1 MSTAFMNQDFL
12 LSTPIAR
19 TLYHTHAKPMPIIDY
34 HCHIN
39 PKQIAEDHVFA
50 DLTEAWLGGDHYKW
64 RAMRANGIAERFITG
79 DAQPF
84 EKFLAWASTLPGLI
98 GNPLYH
104 WTHLEL
110 QRYFG
115 IYEPLTPQTCQSI
128 WERANQQLSGLSVRE
143 IIRRS
148 KVTALCTTDDPADDL
163 RWHQLLKRD
172 PGSPC
177 LVLPAFRPDKALNID
192 KPGFADYL
200 TQLGKAADLRIDSLD
215 SLKTALAN
223 RLQFFVKNGCKA
235 ADHGLD
241 YMMCENDGDADAIF
255 KKALG
260 AEAVSLKEA
269 EAFKT
274 HLLCFLAQRYRE
286 HGIVMQLH
294 FGAVRNNNPTAFYT
308 LGPDTGFD
316 AIWGAPNTGAR
327 LGALLGLMESQGGL
341 PKTILYSLNP
351 TDNAQIAAMIGCF
364 QTAEHKGKIQ
374 HGSAWWFNDSKT
386 GMTEQITNLANHTV
400 LAHFIGMLTDSRSF
414 LSYTRH
420 EYFRRILCD
429 TLGQW
434 VEQGEYPR
442 DMAYLGQVVA
452 DISYHNAVRYLGLET
467 ALNNQEGHE

>member
-1 MSTAFMNQDFL
+1 MSNAFMHQDFL
-12 LSTPIAR
+12 LTTTIAR

-34 HCHIN
+34 HCHID
-39 PKQIAEDHVFA
+39 PRQIAEDHVFR

-64 RAMRANGIAERFITG
+64 RVMRANGVEERFITG
-79 DAQPF
+79 DASPY
-84 EKFLAWASTLPGLI
+84 EKFEAWANTLPGLI

-115 IYEPLTPQTCQSI
+115 ISEPLTPETCQNI
-128 WERANQQLSGLSVRE
+128 WERANAQLSGLSLRE

-148 KVTALCTTDDPADDL
+148 KVKALCTTDDPAGDL
-163 RWHQLLKRD
+163 RWHQTLRD
-172 PGSPC
+172 DPDSPC
-177 LVLPAFRPDKALNID
+177 LVLPAFRPDRTLNID
-192 KPGFADYL
+192 KPGFTDYL
-200 TQLGKAADLRIDSLD
+200 KTLGKAAGVPIDSLD
-215 SLKTALAN
+215 ALKTALN
-223 RLQFFVKNGCKA
+223 KRLTFFVEMGCKA

-241 YMMCENDGDADAIF
+241 YMMCEANGNADAIF
-255 KKALG
+255 KKALSG
-260 AEAVSLKEA
+260 EAVSLKEA

-286 HGIVMQLH
+286 EGIVMQLH
-294 FGAVRNNNPTAFYT
+294 FGAARNNNPIAFQT

-316 AIWGAPNTGAR
+316 AIWGAPNTGAA
-327 LGALLGLMESQGGL
+327 LGALLGRMESQGGL

-386 GMTEQITNLANHTV
+386 GMTEQIVNLANHSV

-429 TLGQW
+429 MLGSW

-442 DMAYLGQVVA
+442 DMAYLGQVVK
-452 DISYHNAVRYLGLET
+452 DISYHNAVRYLGLE
-467 ALNNQEGHE
+467 NNLEPLR